1 MPICQIVGIQ
11 CHVARDVVGLRSDMS
26 WWNENSGRLSH
37 PTGWLRV
44 GGVIGNQIWEFPRLR
59 RYGGMDDTNTS
70 GYSCRVQFQNCIYKL
85 IVYCR
90 SNSPGC
96 TLLQDSTSLRVTPNL
111 RANHPRWRKK
121 KRRRILSSF
130 SSSCPVPHCLPHPE
144 SQLNPKA
151 MSLILFKVVSNSMTE
166 QKSPNVSS
174 QWDYIRISGTLC
186 QTGPTSFVDSTH
198 AKWKPD
204 LGEGY
209 PY

>member
-1 MPICQIVGIQ
+1 MGIQ
-11 CHVARDVVGLRSDMS
+11 CHVARDVVGWEWVGSLAARSES
-26 WWNENSGRLSH
+26 FQGCE
-37 PTGWLRV
+37 
-44 GGVIGNQIWEFPRLR
+44 
-59 RYGGMDDTNTS
+59 GMDDTNTS

-90 SNSPGC
+90 SNSPSC

-121 KRRRILSSF
+121 RRRILSSF
-130 SSSCPVPHCLPHPE
+130 SSSCPVPHCLPHPK

-186 QTGPTSFVDSTH
+186 QTGPTSLVDSTN
-198 AKWKPD
+198 AKWIPH